1 MFGKKKLHHFDT
13 LLSFGRHRGTKV
25 TQVLNQ
31 DPTYLEWA
39 YGTLEDFFIT
49 DGVWEVLKMH
59 KDSKPLTYN
68 QNKHEEKKRNY
79 KNYRLKQYT
88 KKIEKELLRK

>member
-1 MFGKKKLHHFDT
+1 MFGNKKLHHFDT
-13 LLSFGRHRGTKV
+13 LLSFGRHKGAKV

-49 DGVWEVLKMH
+49 DEYGK
-59 KDSKPLTYN
+59 S
-68 QNKHEEKKRNY
+68 
-79 KNYRLKQYT
+79 
-88 KKIEKELLRK
+88 